1 MEGIHSRTDFDLSNH
16 AKFSGRKIQYF
27 DPETG
32 ESYTPYVI
40 ETSIGVDRMVL
51 QVLSAAYREEQLDND
66 SRVVLRIP
74 APLAPVKAAVLP
86 LVKKDGLPELAQEIM
101 DGLRFDFNV
110 AYDEKDS
117 IGKRYR
123 RNDAIGT
130 PLCVTVDHQSL
141 EDRTVTVRYRDTM
154 EQDRIAI
161 DSLHAVIERETGM
174 RGLFK
179 EIIKG

>member
-1 MEGIHSRTDFDLSNH
+1 
-16 AKFSGRKIQYF
+16 
-27 DPETG
+27 
-32 ESYTPYVI
+32 
-40 ETSIGVDRMVL
+40 
-51 QVLSAAYREEQLDND
+51 
-66 SRVVLRIP
+66 VVLRIP

-130 PLCVTVDHQSL
+130 PLCVTVDHRSL

-154 EQDRIAI
+154 EQERIAI
-161 DSLHAVIERETGM
+161 DSLHSVIERETGM
-174 RGLFK
+174 RQLFK